1 MDGVRICYIGINVNF
16 ASIVNERKMQIKYVG
31 GSMKQ
36 KTWKALLAIAL
47 VLVLTLSLVPLGA
60 AAPGAASAAPDTTDP
75 QAAPEAELRAQ
86 TEDVN
91 QTAPAPAE
99 GYIVKLRDARFADGL
114 TCISADD
121 GLYRAADAAQ
131 LDALPEAAVDYCEPD
146 YKLSLLDDP
155 AANDTLYTSGAQWNL
170 DNLKV
175 PAAWAKGQFGSG
187 VTVAV
192 LDTGLYGIAGG
203 EHHEDIDPAKVV
215 KPYNAR
221 RGEAG
226 AETVTDDHGHGT
238 FVAGMIFANTN
249 NELGIAGVMPNV
261 RLMPI
266 KVLTK
271 ANDAAVSD
279 VVRAI
284 NYAVENGADVI
295 NMSLGSN
302 DFSQALKDACDAAVE
317 KGVIVVAA
325 AGNDG
330 NSTPCYP
337 AAYDSVVGVGS
348 LTKDNL
354 LAASSQYGE
363 SVYVTAPGAGVVSTT
378 NAANGYKRSSGTS
391 FAAPEAAALAAMARS
406 IDPSLDQDGF
416 KKLLRD
422 TCTDLG
428 EAGHDSLYGYGMLNF
443 EAAANKLLGTD
454 TDEHHYGAWKSD
466 GGSTHSRT
474 CTDDGCS
481 AKQTELHTWNAGE
494 KQPDG
499 TTNYT
504 CTACAA
510 ERISADPISGAWEY
524 QLIKN
529 DTEVMLTKYIGDQSI
544 LVVPSSIEVAGKKLP
559 VTALGNKTFLGS
571 KLFWLELPDTI
582 TYVEDGRYAYSGV
595 IGACAFCKELTVVKL
610 SAGLEK
616 IADYMFYGSGSN
628 YRLELTVPDG
638 VKEIGLS
645 AFSLCN
651 SILELKLPASVEKI
665 GNSAF
670 YQARRLKTLDLPGV
684 KTIEADAFTETIFEE
699 TYENL
704 WKAGEFTGI
713 VYAGNVAYLYFGPYA
728 GASGGREYDPAKMP
742 ENTSITLRDG
752 TLGISEFCFASH
764 YADRDSC
771 KRNLKTITVPNSLA
785 YIPDGLFDGYA
796 LDMYGFEASYAEHYA
811 KAYGNITFH
820 PIMLP
825 EKPSESYDWYDKA
838 QGGVY
843 ELATAGDLW
852 GLADLVETGED
863 SFAGKTVRLK
873 NDIDLGGVTALGYTI
888 KANEWFPLGIYGKF
902 AGTLDGQGHSIKGL
916 YIDQRSKNEIGLFAA
931 LERTACVQNLTV
943 EGVIRGGDYVGG
955 IVGKNANARIEN
967 CTFRGEI
974 SAGVDYGYAGGIAGY
989 GSGTITGCKTYGAL
1003 NVRLD
1008 YVSDSLLNGASG
1020 GIIGYMTLPST
1031 VVSGCENN
1039 MTLTSNAMSL
1049 GGIAGQSMM
1058 RASIQGCTNNGSVN
1072 GYRQVGGILG
1082 RLVVA
1087 GSGGAVTDCANH
1099 GAVTAASEDAGGIVG
1114 VTSGG
1119 DMRITGCKN
1128 TGSVQA
1134 KLNAAGILGHNSGVI
1149 VETSCNTGSIRAT
1162 SFAGGIIGK
1171 DSSNGALNCYNLG
1184 SIRADNWAGGISAY
1198 LDNAHGVEGRM
1209 TNCYNMGEV
1218 SSASGKAAPL
1228 GSVYQDANVFQNCY
1242 YLSAEENTSVEN
1254 HTGLTKFAFTSGE
1267 AAYRLGDAFGQK
1279 IGTDLNPV
1287 FRTADN
1293 RVLFGE
1299 GMYYNEGGTPHE
1311 HHYVNGV
1318 CDICGAPQPEH
1329 EHRFGAW
1336 TSDGADSHS
1345 RTCPDCGERET
1356 QPHAWD
1362 AGTVT
1367 RPATEEADGE
1377 MTYTCTVCAEK
1388 KIERIPKLERKERS
1402 IGTLA
1407 ELQAFAAE
1415 SRDND
1420 FQGYTITLTAD
1431 IDASG
1436 VKWEPIGRFVKSS
1449 DYTAFA
1455 GTFDGC
1461 GHTVTICADDA
1472 GASGLG
1478 FIAANSGT
1486 VKNLTVAGSVS
1497 GKSYVGGVVGYNLG
1511 TITGCTNKADVT
1523 AASMTVGGVTAYLKG
1538 GAKVAQCANLGA
1550 VTGSGTMYTG
1560 GIVGQAIAGTFLSE
1574 SYNAGTVTAAK
1585 GYIGGV
1591 AGYTMGCATSDCYNV
1606 GAVSLQ
1612 AEKGS
1617 VGGITGWFTGTVEL
1631 TNCYNAGTLTGGQH
1645 RGALAGTAAETQ
1657 VHNSHYLADTAEYAV
1672 ASKKFTGSQKT
1683 ADEMRSESF
1692 AALLGEAFAPDT
1704 HGLNGGYPVL
1714 VWQKPAHTHTY
1725 TAVVTAPTC
1734 TEKGYTTHTC
1744 ACGDSYVD
1752 TYVDALG
1759 HKAVIDSAKAATCTE
1774 TGLTEG
1780 KHCETC
1786 GKVLVKQEEIPAL
1799 GHKEVIDPAKAAA
1812 CTETGLTEGK
1822 HCETC
1827 GEVLVK
1833 QEIIPAL
1840 GHKEVIDPEK
1850 AATCTETGLTEG
1862 KHCETCGKV
1871 LVEQE
1876 EIPMLA
1882 HNFADGQCTVCGA
1895 KDPNHNPFKDVREN
1909 AYYYDAV
1916 QWAVRGGITVG
1927 TSADTFS
1934 PDQGCTRAQIVTF
1947 LYRAAGS
1954 PKVENVEN
1962 PFRDVVR
1969 TGDGEFYDAI
1979 LWAVKNGIT
1988 AGTSAD
1994 TFSPDMICTRAH
2006 IVTFLYNAS
2015 GATPVQGATAFTDV
2029 PQGAWYAEAVAWAAA
2044 NGITSGTSATTFSP
2058 DQTCTRAQAVTF
2070 LYNASLLE
2078 K

>member
-1 MDGVRICYIGINVNF
+1 MDGVRICYIDINVNF

-36 KTWKALLAIAL
+36 RTWKALLAIAL
-47 VLVLTLSLVPLGA
+47 VLVLTLSLVPFGA
-60 AAPGAASAAPDTTDP
+60 AAPGAASAAPGTTDP
-75 QAAPEAELRAQ
+75 QTAPDAELRAQ

-91 QTAPAPAE
+91 QTDPAPAE
-99 GYIVKLRDARFADGL
+99 GYIVKLRDARYADGL

-131 LDALPEAAVDYCEPD
+131 IDALPEAAVDYCEPD

-155 AANDTLYTSGAQWNL
+155 AANDTLYANGAQWNL
-170 DNLKV
+170 DNLNV
-175 PAAWAKGQFGSG
+175 PAAWTKGQFGSG

-192 LDTGLYGIAGG
+192 LDTGLYGIADG
-203 EHHEDIDPAKVV
+203 EHHEDIDPAKIV
-215 KPYNAR
+215 KPYNVLLNKESA
-221 RGEAG
+221 EA
-226 AETVTDDHGHGT
+226 VTDDQGHGT

-249 NELGIAGVMPNV
+249 NDLGIAGIMPNV

-302 DFSQALKDACDAAVE
+302 DFSQTLKDACDAAVE

-330 NSTPCYP
+330 SSTPCYP

-391 FAAPEAAALAAMARS
+391 FAAPEAAALAAMARA

-416 KKLLRD
+416 KQLLRD

-428 EAGHDSLYGYGMLNF
+428 ESGHDSLYGYGMLNF

-494 KQPDG
+494 LQPDG
-499 TTNYT
+499 NTKYT

-524 QLIKN
+524 QRIKN

-544 LVVPSSIEVAGKKLP
+544 LVVPSSIEVDGKKLP
-559 VTALGNKTFLGS
+559 VTALGS

-582 TYVEDGRYAYSGV
+582 TYVEDGHSTVSGV
-595 IGACAFCKELTVVKL
+595 TGACAFCKELTVVKL

-616 IADYMFYGSGSN
+616 IADYMFYGAGSN
-628 YRLELTVPDG
+628 YRLELTIPDG
-638 VKEIGLS
+638 VKEIGMS

-704 WKAGEFTGI
+704 WKAGEFTGV
-713 VYAGNVAYLYFGPYA
+713 VYAGNVAYLYFGPYT

-764 YADRDSC
+764 YVDRDSC
-771 KRNLKTITVPNSLA
+771 RQNLKTITVPNALA
-785 YIPDGLFDGYA
+785 YIPDGLFDGYV
-796 LDMYGFEASYAEHYA
+796 LDMYGFEASYAERYA

-820 PIMLP
+820 PIKLP
-825 EKPSESYDWYDKA
+825 EKPVETYDWYDKA

-888 KANEWFPLGIYGKF
+888 KANEWFPIGIYSKF

-916 YIDQRSKNEIGLFAA
+916 YIDQRGKNEVGLFSA
-931 LERTACVQNLTV
+931 LERTACIRNLTV

-955 IVGKNANARIEN
+955 IVGKDANARIEN
-967 CTFRGEI
+967 CTFRGKI
-974 SAGVDYGYAGGIAGY
+974 NAGIDYGYAGGIAGY
-989 GSGTITGCKTYGAL
+989 GSGTITGCKTYGEL
-1003 NVRLD
+1003 TVRLG

-1020 GIIGYMTLPST
+1020 GIIGYMTGPTT

-1039 MTLTSNAMSL
+1039 MTLTSNGMSL
-1049 GGIAGQSMM
+1049 GGIAGQSLM
-1058 RASIQGCTNNGSVN
+1058 RASIQSSTNNGSVN

-1087 GSGGAVTDCANH
+1087 GSGSAITDCANH
-1099 GAVTAASEDAGGIVG
+1099 GAVTATDEDAGGITG

-1119 DMRITGCKN
+1119 DMRITGCEN
-1128 TGSVQA
+1128 TGSVTA
-1134 KLNAAGILGHNSGVI
+1134 KLNAAGILGHNSGVT
-1149 VETSCNTGSIRAT
+1149 VERCCNLGSIRAA
-1162 SFAGGIIGK
+1162 SFSGGIIGK

-1209 TNCYNMGEV
+1209 TNCYNMGEI

-1242 YLSAEENTSVEN
+1242 YLSDTVDESVEN

-1267 AAYRLGDAFGQK
+1267 VAYKLGDAFGQK
-1279 IGTDLNPV
+1279 IGTDPNPV

-1336 TSDGADSHS
+1336 ASDGADSHS

-1377 MTYTCTVCAEK
+1377 MTYTCTVCAAVKTEA
-1388 KIERIPKLERKERS
+1388 IPKLERKERS

-1415 SRDND
+1415 SKDND

-1436 VKWEPIGRFVKSS
+1436 VKWEPIGRFVKAS

-1472 GASGLG
+1472 AASGLG

-1538 GAKVAQCANLGA
+1538 GAKVAQCANLGT

-1560 GIVGQAIAGTFLSE
+1560 GVVGQAIAGTFLSE

-1631 TNCYNAGTLTGGQH
+1631 TNCYNAGTLTGGQNC
-1645 RGALAGTAAETQ
+1645 GALAGTAAETQ
-1657 VHNSHYLADTAEYAV
+1657 VHNSHYLAGTAEYAV

-1725 TAVVTAPTC
+1725 TEVVTAPTC
-1734 TEKGYTTHTC
+1734 TDKGYTTHTC
-1744 ACGDSYVD
+1744 PCGDSYVD

-1759 HKAVIDSAKAATCTE
+1759 HK
-1774 TGLTEG
+1774 
-1780 KHCETC
+1780 
-1786 GKVLVKQEEIPAL
+1786 
-1799 GHKEVIDPAKAAA
+1799 EVVDPAKAAT

-1840 GHKEVIDPEK
+1840 GHKEVIDPAK

-1862 KHCETCGKV
+1862 KHCETCGEV
-1871 LVEQE
+1871 LVKQE
-1876 EIPMLA
+1876 IIPMSE
-1882 HNFADGQCTVCGA
+1882 HKFVDGKCTVCGA

-1916 QWAVRGGITVG
+1916 QWAVKGGITVG

-2015 GATPVQGATAFTDV
+2015 GAAAGKGAAAFTDV
-2029 PQGAWYAEAVAWAAA
+2029 PQDAWYAEAVAWAAA